1 MEDLSAL
8 RLSLGVRSV
17 RTAPGQ
23 APPPEDDEGLA
34 APSLAQEIY
43 RKYAGKTQPESR
55 QLVAILGAVQVG
67 SGPGKCG
74 AGQLAAS
81 LLGVCGVPRLIS
93 MRSVLRPD
101 GWAIVLPWAAI

>member
-1 MEDLSAL
+1 MEDLSSL
-8 RLSLGVRSV
+8 RLSLGMRSV

-23 APPPEDDEGLA
+23 AAPPEDEGLA

-67 SGPGKCG
+67 PRHRSCLQLWQQRGATRPVPG
-74 AGQLAAS
+74 AAW
-81 LLGVCGVPRLIS
+81 R
-93 MRSVLRPD
+93 
-101 GWAIVLPWAAI
+101 A